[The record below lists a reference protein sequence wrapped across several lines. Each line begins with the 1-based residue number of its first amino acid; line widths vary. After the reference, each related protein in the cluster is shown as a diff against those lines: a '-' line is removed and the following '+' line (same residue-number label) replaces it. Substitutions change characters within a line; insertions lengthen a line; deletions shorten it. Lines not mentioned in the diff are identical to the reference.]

1 MAYAYAE
8 AARAAGDEVDL
19 VVRPGDDH
27 FVHLDVSSGAWGDAV
42 AWLAR
47 FAG

>member
-27 FVHLDVSSGAWGDAV
+27 FVHLDVASGAWEEVV
-42 AWLAR
+42 AWLGR
-47 FAG
+47 FG